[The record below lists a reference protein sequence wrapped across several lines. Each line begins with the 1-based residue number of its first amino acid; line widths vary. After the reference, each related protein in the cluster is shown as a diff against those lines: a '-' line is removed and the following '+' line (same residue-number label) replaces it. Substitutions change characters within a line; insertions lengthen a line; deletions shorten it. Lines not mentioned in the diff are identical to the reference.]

1 MAPVELTT
9 EQCRTLARIRG
20 GRPGAEVRL
29 HRTRRGLVVEVRR
42 GRRVELA
49 CVNAFGE
56 VEREQRLALAG

>member
-9 EQCRTLARIRG
+9 AQCRALARIRG

-29 HRTRRGLVVEVRR
+29 HRTQAGVVVEVRR

-49 CVNAFGE
+49 RLGPSGE
-56 VEREQRLALAG
+56 VERDQRLRLAS